1 MTRRPPSRQFAVNG
15 TSPKRAPASCSLA
28 ACTII
33 SRNYL
38 SHAKILA
45 KSYARQEP
53 GGRFYLLVVDRLPP
67 GVDLGPHVQV
77 VDPDELAIPHFLET
91 CFKYDVTELC
101 TAVKPAFLSLLLQ
114 RYRVNQVVY
123 FDPDILILK
132 PLDRLKKALQSG
144 SIVLTPHLL
153 QPIPHDGFRPSE
165 QDILLAGAYNLG
177 FIAVR
182 KSAES
187 MDLLQWWQEHLRKD
201 CRVNPSNAVFV
212 NQRWVNLVPGMF
224 PSTIVLNDEAYNV
237 AYWNIHSRKLERRG
251 TQFSVN
257 GQPLVFFHFSGFDP
271 ASPRMLSKHQNR
283 TKVAEGT
290 ALAALLDMYAAL
302 HRENGHEKSGAGR
315 MATPGST
322 MVYRSTRSCV
332 KSILNWTRCSGDN
345 SAILFGRRARALSW
359 TGQQGPGRRT
369 GISAC
374 FWKRSTTGDSTSR
387 RFFPILGE
395 KIARPSSSGHELRAH
410 GRWSTRAT

>member
-15 TSPKRAPASCSLA
+15 TSPKRAPASSSLA

-132 PLDRLKKALQSG
+132 PLGRLKKALQSG

-187 MDLLQWWQEHLRKD
+187 MDLLQWWQERCARIVASTPLMPYLSTRD
-201 CRVNPSNAVFV
+201 GSTLS
-212 NQRWVNLVPGMF
+212 LVCSLQPLSSMMRPTTSPIGIFIPG
-224 PSTIVLNDEAYNV
+224 SWKDEARS
-237 AYWNIHSRKLERRG
+237 SR
-251 TQFSVN
+251 
-257 GQPLVFFHFSGFDP
+257 
-271 ASPRMLSKHQNR
+271 
-283 TKVAEGT
+283 
-290 ALAALLDMYAAL
+290 
-302 HRENGHEKSGAGR
+302 
-315 MATPGST
+315 
-322 MVYRSTRSCV
+322 
-332 KSILNWTRCSGDN
+332 
-345 SAILFGRRARALSW
+345 
-359 TGQQGPGRRT
+359 
-369 GISAC
+369 
-374 FWKRSTTGDSTSR
+374 
-387 RFFPILGE
+387 
-395 KIARPSSSGHELRAH
+395 
-410 GRWSTRAT
+410 